1 MESASS
7 GLRFRLRRALRQTEA
22 QHRQLREL
30 GAGLRRAIDSEDR
43 DATREGFRRYRE
55 GVGAHFA
62 LEDAVLFPALHG
74 LHPGRAADLERLG
87 REHHGFLEALARLAA
102 LLEIE
107 LTAFAASFESLGMEL
122 AAHERREAEVVS
134 SVTAGSPAA

>member
-7 GLRFRLRRALRQTEA
+7 GLRFRLRRTLRQIAE
-22 QHRQLREL
+22 QHRQLRDL
-30 GAGLRRAIDSEDR
+30 HAGLRRAMASGER

-74 LHPGRAADLERLG
+74 LQPARAVDLERLG
-87 REHHGFLEALARLAA
+87 REHDGFLEALARLAS
-102 LLEIE
+102 LLEVE
-107 LTAFAASFESLGMEL
+107 LAAFAAGFESLGAEL
-122 AAHERREAEVVS
+122 AAHERREEEVVS
-134 SVTAGSPAA
+134 SLTAGLRSA